1 MRMIHPA
8 MTHRCRKDAA
18 SSAFTLVEVLIALA
32 IASVVLVATAV
43 ATNGLIKQYKGV
55 QSEGAAALATRS
67 ALDRMRVLLQ
77 TCNGVARPYTAAK
90 VTSFQNGS
98 VTTDTGFE
106 VTVNNT
112 FLTPAVAYT
121 YRFYLDPGDSTT
133 LLCASGPAGNVG
145 SPYPIIRGVAKFSD
159 GTTPAFRVTM
169 TPKQSWASVRAGGFR
184 GDQLQS
190 AMIELAVGDSRPSTA
205 ASASANVMA
214 VESDSSA
221 QVGFTVMVA
230 PRGSNP
236 TGPSLDLSIG
246 ATQAATNHF
255 LP

>member
-1 MRMIHPA
+1 MRMTTST
-8 MTHRCRKDAA
+8 MRRCDHENRVR
-18 SSAFTLVEVLIALA
+18 AFTLVEVLIALVISSLLLA
-32 IASVVLVATAV
+32 AAAGATS
-43 ATNGLIKQYKGV
+43 GLIKQFKGV
-55 QSEGAAALATRS
+55 QSEGAASLATRS

-77 TCNGVARPYTAAK
+77 TCNGAAKPYTAAK
-90 VTSFQNGS
+90 VSSFQNGS

-121 YRFYLDPGDSTT
+121 YRFYLDPNDPTT

-145 SPYPIIRGVAKFSD
+145 SAYPILRGIAKFSD

-169 TPKQSWASVRAGGFR
+169 TPKQSWASIRAGGIR

-190 AMIELAVGDSRPSTA
+190 AMIELIVGDSRPSSTA
-205 ASASANVMA
+205 STPVNVMA
-214 VESDSSA
+214 VEGTSSA
-221 QVGFTVMVA
+221 QVGFTVMVS

-236 TGPSLDLSIG
+236 TGPSLDLSIS